1 MPSATQLIYFLV
13 LWVVFTWSPYLC
25 ECYCHQG
32 KKYGA
37 RNKFYKT
44 IPTLMTS
51 AFFFFS
57 FFDKSLLEK
66 SNKVHEMS
74 HCV

>member
-51 AFFFFS
+51 AFFFF
-57 FFDKSLLEK
+57 FIL
-66 SNKVHEMS
+66 
-74 HCV
+74 